1 MRRAR
6 TTDRSTS
13 SFLLLLVA
21 VLFGLLCVNGHTGLQ
36 GESGR
41 AVTGAPVVGV
51 SQFTSAGED
60 VAPSE
65 HGAHASAAEETATD
79 ADEIVPSDG
88 GSCPERQAPEES
100 NSPHVVAPALA
111 ELPSP
116 GGAVAAPQVARW
128 LAHSEEQSAK
138 APPPRVSVLRI

>member
-6 TTDRSTS
+6 TTDRSMS
-13 SFLLLLVA
+13 SFLLLLIA
-21 VLFGLLCVNGHTGLQ
+21 VLFGLLCVHGQTGLQ

-41 AVTGAPVVGV
+41 AVTGAPVVGMAQ
-51 SQFTSAGED
+51 SPSEGGD
-60 VAPSE
+60 VAPAE
-65 HGAHASAAEETATD
+65 HGAHASAADETVTD
-79 ADEIVPSDG
+79 GAEILPADG
-88 GSCPERQAPEES
+88 GSCPERKAPEQS
-100 NSPHVVAPALA
+100 GSPHVAAPALA

-116 GGAVAAPQVARW
+116 GEVAETPRAARW